1 MTTIHTAFKALS
13 IILLTNSMTLLFL
26 VVMSLAQNLLA
37 GVGWHKF
44 ASVSW
49 NG

>member
-1 MTTIHTAFKALS
+1 MTTIHTAFKVLD
-13 IILLTNSMTLLFL
+13 IILFTNSMTLLFL
-26 VVMSLAQNLLA
+26 AVISLAQNLLA
-37 GVGWHKF
+37 SVGWHRF